1 MVRITAMLT
10 QMDRS
15 PETCAGRLTRVEGR
29 LALPALPMFGAPRP
43 ERADAVRNRLAI
55 LEADDALV
63 SRRGASCVKMD
74 EVSWAAAG
82 DQGLGGL
89 QDRQAGA
96 HGVRALRPG

>member
-55 LEADDALV
+55 LEAAEALV
-63 SRRGASCVKMD
+63 ARRGAGCVTMD
-74 EVSWAAAG
+74 EVACAARVGKGTLFRRFG
-82 DQGLGGL
+82 DRCGLM
-89 QDRQAGA
+89 
-96 HGVRALRPG
+96 RALLD